1 MDRTFVE
8 KIEEMSEPHIREI
21 DGYTYTDKSLKVVST
36 PKVPTLEFNT
46 LRGLVEVI
54 KAEMTNFA
62 ETMIVNIR
70 NHHTVEVHT
79 GINFQDRSREIPYIA
94 KAELPDVKF
103 DRWLDYE
110 NMMIMLKSRFV
121 ETPETLDVVQLLGTI
136 TDEKSAQMTDDG
148 FTQTVVVRKGIA
160 LKNNKVVKPIVKLK
174 PFRTFTEVEQPES
187 EFLLRLSDGGN
198 VALFEADGGTW
209 KLEARH
215 RIAEYIKTMLA
226 EFVEKGQVIVTE

>member
-8 KIEEMSEPHIREI
+8 KIEEMSVPHICEV
-21 DGYTYTDKSLKVVST
+21 DGYTYTDKNLKVVST
-36 PKVPTLEFNT
+36 PKVATIEFNT

-54 KAEMTNFA
+54 KSEMNNFNT
-62 ETMIVNIR
+62 TMIINIR

-79 GINFQDRSREIPYIA
+79 GIDGQDRSRETPYIA

-103 DRWLDYE
+103 DRWIDYE

-198 VALFEADGGTW
+198 VALFEADGGVW

-215 RIAEYIKTMLA
+215 RIAEYIKTLLA